1 MTAIWIVAIIL
12 GLVEGMTEFLPVSST
27 GHLILAGHFLGFIGE
42 FANTF
47 EIAVQLGAI
56 LAVVVYFRD
65 KLLDLARNL
74 RTDRGAQLFVATLV
88 VGFLPAG
95 FVGALAHGA
104 IKTYL
109 FSPVTV
115 AIALIVGG
123 VAILVIEASG
133 PSGRIDRLEAIDL
146 RTAFWIGVA
155 QCTALFPGISRAGA
169 TIMGGLLAGLDRRT
183 SAEFSFLLALPTL
196 TAAALYDGYKNR
208 ALFDQDTL
216 VVLGIGVVAAFAAAL
231 LVISLFLSFLRRFS
245 FRPFAYYR
253 IVLGV
258 VVLALTW
265 PF

>member
-1 MTAIWIVAIIL
+1 MTAVWIIAIVL
-12 GLVEGMTEFLPVSST
+12 GIVEGMTEFLPVSST
-27 GHLILAGHFLGFIGE
+27 GHLILAGHVLGFTGE

-56 LAVVVYFRD
+56 LAVVVYFRH
-65 KLLDLARNL
+65 KLLDLARNVW
-74 RTDRGAQLFVATLV
+74 TDRGARLFVAALV

-95 FVGALAHGA
+95 VVGALAHGA

-109 FSPVTV
+109 FSPVAV

-123 VAILVIEASG
+123 FAILAIEALG
-133 PSGRIDRLEAIDL
+133 PRGRIDRLEAIDL

-169 TIMGGLLAGLDRRT
+169 TIMGGLLTGLDRHT
-183 SAEFSFLLALPTL
+183 AAEFSFLLALPTL

-208 ALFDQDTL
+208 ALFGQDNL
-216 VVLGIGVVAAFAAAL
+216 IVLGIGLVAAFGAAL
-231 LVISLFLSFLRRFS
+231 LVISLFLAFVKRFS

-253 IVLGV
+253 IALGLL
-258 VVLALTW
+258 VLALI
-265 PF
+265 